1 MLTVVLLR
9 YSVLQTSL
17 LDEIRHLRQLLARIS
32 RTFGAVGSTCRGSG
46 TFCWEGTLGSH
57 SVKGDEAERS
67 PIKFRYDYV
76 ECLLCDIGV
85 GLRGGEATFKEEC
98 VEILI

>member
-17 LDEIRHLRQLLARIS
+17 LDEVRNLRQLLARIS
-32 RTFGAVGSTCRGSG
+32 RTFGAVGSTCRISG

-57 SVKGDEAERS
+57 GVKDDEAERS
-67 PIKFRYDYV
+67 PIKFRYHCV

-85 GLRGGEATFKEEC
+85 GLRGERLLLKKNALKF
-98 VEILI
+98 

>member
-17 LDEIRHLRQLLARIS
+17 LDEIRNLRQLLARIS
-32 RTFGAVGSTCRGSG
+32 RTFGAVGSSCRGSG

-57 SVKGDEAERS
+57 GVKDEEAERS
-67 PIKFRYDYV
+67 PIKFRYDCA
-76 ECLLCDIGV
+76 ESLLCDVGV
-85 GLRGGEATFKEEC
+85 GLRGKRLPLKKGALSF
-98 VEILI
+98 